1 METETLRSRVL
12 LVDDNRDAVDMVSQ
26 LLGLHAIDNRV
37 AYDGLTAIALLRAW
51 PADIVFMDIQMPGMN
66 GYETA
71 AAMHALPG
79 CAELPIVAWTGWDG
93 YGSSAATV
101 AARMVHRLDKPFEL
115 GKLLELIGRFSA
127 RAMPGPPAA

>member
-1 METETLRSRVL
+1 METDNFRSRVL

-26 LLGLHAIDNRV
+26 LLQFHDIDNKV
-37 AYDGLTAIALLRAW
+37 AYDGLTAIALLTAW
-51 PADIVFMDIQMPGMN
+51 PADIVFLDIQMPGLN

-93 YGSSAATV
+93 CGSSDAVLAAQ
-101 AARMVHRLDKPFEL
+101 MVHRLDKPFEL
-115 GKLLELIGRFSA
+115 SDLLALIGRFSA